1 MKIFSSVWLHFKKYF
16 EKYFLVFGCIL
27 ENIIKNTFSTC
38 CSNFLTF
45 SQLPNKYIALT
56 QPKIKIKT
64 FFNSQT
70 HLIEKERE
78 RGKERIGVN
87 GGRRWLDRVG
97 LGVKWS
103 GLVIGGGQISYRW
116 WWPDWLLRSVSS
128 LGLWATRLVVRSR
141 GGNDNGSGWWVVS
154 YRSVTCSS
162 FEFWCSLS
170 GALSL
175 SLSLSL
181 QVVELSEAGNHF
193 QGK

>member
-1 MKIFSSVWLHFKKYF
+1 MFQCKIFSGNENIFKCLVAFQKIFWKIFSCVWLYSWKYYKKHIFYLLLQF
-16 EKYFLVFGCIL
+16 SHIFSASKQIYSF
-27 ENIIKNTFSTC
+27 NATKNQNK
-38 CSNFLTF
+38 NFF
-45 SQLPNKYIALT
+45 Y
-56 QPKIKIKT
+56 
-64 FFNSQT
+64 SQT

-78 RGKERIGVN
+78 RGEERIGVN
-87 GGRRWLDRVG
+87 GGRRWLDQVG

-141 GGNDNGSGWWVVS
+141 GGNDSGSGWWVVS

-170 GALSL
+170 GAFSL

-181 QVVELSEAGNHF
+181 FRLLS
-193 QGK
+193 